1 MEEKIK
7 FWQLFVFFLLIFEIK
22 SNDKNLKNIIEISE
36 EQGYDITDPQD
47 DFFNDICLSFSSEN
61 KTDVT
66 LEYRRTYYYYPRN
79 KQTIIND
86 HKLLNEIFSK
96 PKRNNILLC
105 FIDYLNIDTLFDKKA
120 FILLIIFL
128 FLFIFQIFLF
138 AYFLFGKYK
147 DISERTSEQY
157 FNYMIIKNLT
167 KSEKI
172 SITSRTNNTDTE
184 NDNKDNFTTLKE
196 EYSNET
202 SETNINNENKV
213 VNIYSNNDFISENRV
228 NQVEDND
235 EYKKE
240 ELNTTGDFQHSL
252 DEKEEKDKENKNNI
266 NSNIQKLINA
276 EDIYTFGGLKIKKD
290 LDNVNNV
297 NSIEKVEEDSFEDKK
312 INDVISKKEERM
324 EYIYNK
330 INNCNYNK
338 NNFNINKMKKK
349 ENIKLTNEELFYSGL
364 SVSILEDKRTF
375 KEIYIDILCHC
386 QIIFYFMPNYYIYED
401 QRITVIYYSIK
412 IYLYLILII
421 ILLNSTSVIN
431 HIYNN
436 DFSFINY
443 FFRCI
448 LATCIANIISQ
459 YLFILTNSKR
469 VYIKYINKMK
479 NSLFGKNRILKYV
492 TKDLIDL
499 INNNLYFK
507 LLFLFC
513 LNIIIF
519 MITFYLS
526 FCFCIGY
533 YNTKF
538 LVIKCL
544 IICILISQISPFF
557 LALIPAK
564 LRKKAIENNDNK
576 LYILSKLVDSYFL
589 P

>member
-1 MEEKIK
+1 M
-7 FWQLFVFFLLIFEIK
+7 LFYAFFHP
-22 SNDKNLKNIIEISE
+22 KNK
-36 EQGYDITDPQD
+36 
-47 DFFNDICLSFSSEN
+47 
-61 KTDVT
+61 
-66 LEYRRTYYYYPRN
+66 R
-79 KQTIIND
+79 TIIND
-86 HKLLNEIFSK
+86 QKLLNEIFSK

-105 FIDYLNIDTLFDKKA
+105 FIDYLNIDTLFDKKV

-128 FLFIFQIFLF
+128 FLFLFQFFLF
-138 AYFLFGKYK
+138 VYFLFGKYK
-147 DISERTSEQY
+147 DVSEKTSEQY

-172 SITSRTNNTDTE
+172 SFTSRAINTDTE

-202 SETNINNENKV
+202 SESNINNENKDV
-213 VNIYSNNDFISENRV
+213 KIYSNNDFISENRV
-228 NQVEDND
+228 NHVEDND

-240 ELNTTGDFQHSL
+240 ELNTTGDFKHSL
-252 DEKEEKDKENKNNI
+252 DEKEEKDKENNNNI

-276 EDIYTFGGLKIKKD
+276 EDIYTFGGLQLKKD
-290 LDNVNNV
+290 LDNANNV
-297 NSIEKVEEDSFEDKK
+297 NSIEKVEEDSFEEKK

-338 NNFNINKMKKK
+338 NNFNNNKIKKK

-401 QRITVIYYSIK
+401 RRITIIYYSIK
-412 IYLYLILII
+412 IYLYLIIII
-421 ILLNSTSVIN
+421 ILLNSASVIN
-431 HIYNN
+431 HIYKNE
-436 DFSFINY
+436 FSFINY